1 METSLCEGNYQRQRK
16 IEFKK
21 KFQSESKAHPEYIKK
36 CKGFHSS
43 PERLCMVFMKC
54 AGKYHV
60 DN

>member
-1 METSLCEGNYQRQRK
+1 MRETTKGREKLNL
-16 IEFKK
+16 KK